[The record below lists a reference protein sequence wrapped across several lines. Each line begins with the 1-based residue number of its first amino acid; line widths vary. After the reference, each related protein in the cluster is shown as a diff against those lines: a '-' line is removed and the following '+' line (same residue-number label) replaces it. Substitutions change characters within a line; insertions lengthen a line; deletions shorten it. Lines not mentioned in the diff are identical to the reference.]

1 MILPL
6 HPTYTLLFLSAGGS
20 PAVVTNLVPVQI
32 TVPAQQAGGVPK
44 AITIHVPSNALANGV
59 AGLQLQAILSSPTAA
74 QTFALEVCVT
84 DALPL
89 LSVHQRALLK
99 KSGTPTQGNLKLR
112 S

>member
-1 MILPL
+1 MSL
-6 HPTYTLLFLSAGGS
+6 GGS

-74 QTFALEVCVT
+74 QTFALEVCIA
-84 DALPL
+84 DALL
-89 LSVHQRALLK
+89 HLFVYL
-99 KSGTPTQGNLKLR
+99 
-112 S
+112 